1 MAYQNPTATAWDEVE
16 ITIAP
21 VNTPDKSKMPAALTS
36 VGFVKDGSFSLE
48 SQEGT
53 TKQWLRSGGVLVDFA
68 KDEPT
73 NRVKFHVKNMTKEMV
88 QRVFG
93 ASEVGDK
100 LELKSLVSQGEYAI
114 AITPVT
120 LGAEI
125 LEIPRVRLEG
135 ALVYAND
142 AGYGIDVTAT
152 ILSPGQGKPLAYV
165 SVKK

>member
-1 MAYQNPTATAWDEVE
+1 MAYQNPTATAWDKVE

-21 VNTPDKSKMPAALTS
+21 VSTPDKSKMPAALTS
-36 VGFVKDGSFSLE
+36 VGYVKDGSFSLE
-48 SQEGT
+48 TQEGT
-53 TKQWLRSGGVLVDFA
+53 TKEWREEGGGLIDFT
-68 KDEPT
+68 KGEPT
-73 NRVKFHVKNMTKEMV
+73 NKVKFHVKNMTKEMV

-93 ASEVGDK
+93 ATETGDK
-100 LELKSLVSQGEYAI
+100 LELKSLVSSGEYAL

-120 LGAEI
+120 IGAEI

-135 ALVYAND
+135 AIVFAND

-152 ILSPGQGKPLAYV
+152 ILSPGQGKPLCYV